1 MSTGDEDRA
10 VEPLPEV
17 GEIATA
23 SLSDACGC
31 APQVATPATPASFVD
46 AEQGNSSETR
56 VAPATPDSNVP
67 EPRDRT
73 VKLVALLR
81 RTEDGYRAQL
91 AAGADGCDP
100 VLRLI
105 DVPDVSDALAAL
117 GALVAEGEVRW
128 RAEPRYP
135 SATRTAPPPRPRAPM
150 RQATG
155 IPASAPPSSAS
166 GVTPS
171 ATAASVQ
178 SSGDQLSLFG

>member
-1 MSTGDEDRA
+1 MSTGDEGRA
-10 VEPLPEV
+10 VEPLPDV
-17 GEIATA
+17 GELDTA
-23 SLSDACGC
+23 SPSDACGC
-31 APQVATPATPASFVD
+31 APQVSTPATPANVVD
-46 AEQGNSSETR
+46 AEQGNSSEPR

-67 EPRDRT
+67 EPRDHT

-81 RTEDGYRAQL
+81 RTEDGYRVQL

-105 DVPDVSDALAAL
+105 DVPDVSSALAAL

-135 SATRTAPPPRPRAPM
+135 SAARTAPPPRPRAPM

-155 IPASAPPSSAS
+155 IPASAPPSSTS

>member
-10 VEPLPEV
+10 FEPPPEV
-17 GEIATA
+17 GELDRA
-23 SLSDACGC
+23 SPSDACGC
-31 APQVATPATPASFVD
+31 APQVATPAAPADVVD
-46 AEQGNSSETR
+46 PEQGDSSETR
-56 VAPATPDSNVP
+56 VALATPDSNVP
-67 EPRDRT
+67 EPGART

-81 RTEDGYRAQL
+81 HTDAGYRAQL

-105 DVPDVSDALAAL
+105 EVPDVSAALAAL

-128 RAEPRYP
+128 RGEPRYP

-150 RQATG
+150 RHATG

-166 GVTPS
+166 GETLA
-171 ATAASVQ
+171 ATAAFVQ
-178 SSGDQLSLFG
+178 SAGDQLSLFG

>member
-1 MSTGDEDRA
+1 MSTGDEGRA
-10 VEPLPEV
+10 VEPPPEV
-17 GEIATA
+17 GELDTA
-23 SLSDACGC
+23 SPSDACGC

-56 VAPATPDSNVP
+56 VAPATPDANVP

-81 RTEDGYRAQL
+81 RTEGGYRAQL

-105 DVPDVSDALAAL
+105 EVPDVSDALAAL
-117 GALVAEGEVRW
+117 GALVAEGEARW
-128 RAEPRYP
+128 RADPRYP
-135 SATRTAPPPRPRAPM
+135 SATRTSPPPRPRAPM

-166 GVTPS
+166 GETLA
-171 ATAASVQ
+171 ATAAFVQ
-178 SSGDQLSLFG
+178 SAG